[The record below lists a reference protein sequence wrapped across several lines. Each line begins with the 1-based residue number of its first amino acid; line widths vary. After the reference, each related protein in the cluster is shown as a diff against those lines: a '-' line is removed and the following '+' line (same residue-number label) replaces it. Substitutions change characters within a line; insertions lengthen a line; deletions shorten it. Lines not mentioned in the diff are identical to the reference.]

1 MGQDARTTVL
11 QAPSAAGGDADSVA
25 GSTGPACAP
34 DQEDSMSDQQTAQRP
49 SLAGP
54 VPTRPPYDARPATI
68 LLVVEWVLG
77 LAGLIAMV
85 LVSWLPDRCGVSGAC
100 DIALETDASR
110 LWVVGTIAVLVLS
123 TVATVAT
130 VTTVVRRTRR
140 VPAAWA
146 PVVGIALILAINV
159 AVQIMTGVALR

>member
-1 MGQDARTTVL
+1 MT
-11 QAPSAAGGDADSVA
+11 
-25 GSTGPACAP
+25 
-34 DQEDSMSDQQTAQRP
+34 DQQTTHRP
-49 SLAGP
+49 SIAGP
-54 VPTRPPYDARPATI
+54 VPTRPPYDARVATV

-77 LAGLIAMV
+77 FAGLVAMV

-100 DIALETDASR
+100 DIGLETAASR

-123 TVATVAT
+123 TVAAVIC
-130 VTTVVRRTRR
+130 RTRR

-146 PVVGIALILAINV
+146 PVLGIALILAINV

>member
-1 MGQDARTTVL
+1 
-11 QAPSAAGGDADSVA
+11 
-25 GSTGPACAP
+25 
-34 DQEDSMSDQQTAQRP
+34 MSDQQTVRRP
-49 SLAGP
+49 SVAGP
-54 VPTRPPYDARPATI
+54 VPTRPPYDARLATV

-77 LAGLIAMV
+77 FAGLVAMV

-123 TVATVAT
+123 TVATV
-130 VTTVVRRTRR
+130 VCRTRR

-146 PVVGIALILAINV
+146 PVAGIALILAINV
-159 AVQIMTGVALR
+159 AVQIMTGIVLR